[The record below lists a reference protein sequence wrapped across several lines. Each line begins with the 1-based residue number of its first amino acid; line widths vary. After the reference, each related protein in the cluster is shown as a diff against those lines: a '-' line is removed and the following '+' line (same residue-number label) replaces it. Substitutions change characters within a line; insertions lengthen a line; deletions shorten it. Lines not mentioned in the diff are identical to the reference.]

1 MVTQET
7 KTDSNETIWALIK
20 FNFIEIL
27 VSSDQ
32 EKLKYKTFRN
42 IEEKGKEG

>member
-32 EKLKYKTFRN
+32 EKLKYQTFRN